1 MRETMDLDGAI
12 NMNTN
17 ENVTPET
24 DFYLSISKEQLSQLP
39 QEHYTGQIQLIDK
52 EEDVAG
58 AVLALRKAG
67 RIGFD
72 TETRP
77 SFKRGSHYNVAL
89 MQLSSGEKGYLFRL
103 NKIGFPEELR
113 LLLED
118 KSVMKI
124 GASVHDDIHNLN
136 RIKAFEPNGFLDI
149 QQYVKKFRISDN
161 SLARIYAIVFGK
173 RLSKAQRLT
182 NWELPT
188 LTLNQQAYAAL
199 DAVACTRI
207 YEYLESGQF
216 DPEKSE
222 YRCVPEPIVEEETAE
237 KEMPEVMPE
246 PIVEEKPQESVA
258 VDAPAK
264 LSASAKRRRRRKLA
278 AARKKAQEQNQDAMS
293 PNQNPQK

>member
-1 MRETMDLDGAI
+1 MDLNRAI
-12 NMNTN
+12 HMNTN
-17 ENVTPET
+17 ENVTPEA
-24 DFYLSISKEQLSQLP
+24 DFYLSISKEQLSKLP

-52 EEDVAG
+52 EEDVAC
-58 AVLALRKAG
+58 AVEKLRKAG

-89 MQLSSGEKGYLFRL
+89 MQLSSGENGYLFRL

-124 GASVHDDIHNLN
+124 GASVHDDFHNLN
-136 RIKAFEPNGFLDI
+136 RIKAFEPDGFLDI
-149 QQYVKKFRISDN
+149 QQYVKQFRIADN
-161 SLARIYAIVFGK
+161 SLARIYGIVFGK

-207 YEYLESGQF
+207 YEYLESGRF

-222 YRCVPEPIVEEETAE
+222 YRCDPEPVVEDATAE
-237 KEMPEVMPE
+237 KDTPEVLPE
-246 PIVEEKPQESVA
+246 PLLAEKPQETAA

-278 AARKKAQEQNQDAMS
+278 AARKKAQEQNQGATS
-293 PNQNPQK
+293 PNQNPRK